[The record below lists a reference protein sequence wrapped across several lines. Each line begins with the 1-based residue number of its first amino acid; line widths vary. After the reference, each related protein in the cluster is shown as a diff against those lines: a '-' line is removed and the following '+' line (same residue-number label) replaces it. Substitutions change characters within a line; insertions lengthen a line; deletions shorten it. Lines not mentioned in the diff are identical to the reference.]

1 MPENVSGT
9 RYNTAQLRS
18 ARALLGWSQR
28 KMAHETG
35 LPLSVVQ
42 RGEAPISA
50 RNIDSNDFMRCIEA
64 LEGAGIFFIWLKDD
78 FDDDCIGVLHYDRPP
93 GAPEHRKPKLR
104 LVVDND

>member
-1 MPENVSGT
+1 MAENVSGIMW
-9 RYNTAQLRS
+9 NTAQLRG

-28 KMAHETG
+28 KTARETG

-42 RGEAPISA
+42 RGEAPVSA
-50 RNIDSNDFMRCIEA
+50 KNIDSNDFMRCIEA
-64 LEGAGIFFIWLKDD
+64 LEGAGIFFMWLKDD

-93 GAPEHRKPKLR
+93 GASERRKPDLR

>member
-1 MPENVSGT
+1 MAENVSGFMM
-9 RYNTAQLRS
+9 NTAQLRG

-50 RNIDSNDFMRCIEA
+50 RNIDSVDFGQCVAA
-64 LEGAGIFFIWLKDD
+64 LEGAGIFFMWLKDD
-78 FDDDCIGVLHYDRPP
+78 FDNDCIGVLHYERPP